1 MTIRLFVRVFV
12 NYSHVKATSTYVE
25 RQRMEERR
33 STALSNCTAR
43 VLRRLMPAVPLI
55 MFSAYCD
62 AFTEKEARSA
72 GVSLFVSKSEH
83 MSVLVDK
90 ARSLL
95 DHIAA

>member
-1 MTIRLFVRVFV
+1 
-12 NYSHVKATSTYVE
+12 
-25 RQRMEERR
+25 
-33 STALSNCTAR
+33 
-43 VLRRLMPAVPLI
+43 MPALPLI
-55 MFSAYCD
+55 MFSAYSD